1 MALTRRMLKE
11 LGLEDE
17 SIEKIMAEH
26 GKVMEG
32 MTTKAQAEE
41 DRKKAL
47 EDFAQKWEEEHKP
60 VKVEDSEAYKALE
73 KKYSDLQLDINLKSA
88 KVKDK
93 YRDFVKSKLS
103 TEVPFDEGI
112 KAIKEE
118 YSEFFD
124 DEPKTEP
131 LKKPALGGNFK
142 TQGEGGESEA
152 EKFKKAFESA
162 FRR

>member
-1 MALTRRMLKE
+1 MLKE

-47 EDFAQKWEEEHKP
+47 EDFAKQWEEEHKP

-124 DEPKTEP
+124 EEKTEP
-131 LKKPALGGNFK
+131 LKKPALGGSFK

-162 FRR
+162 FKR

>member
-11 LGLEDE
+11 LGIEDE
-17 SIEKIMAEH
+17 SIEKIMSEH

-47 EDFAQKWEEEHKP
+47 EDFAKQWEEEHKP

-103 TEVPFDEGI
+103 TDVPFDEGI

-118 YSEFFD
+118 QALIFSGVLAC
-124 DEPKTEP
+124 
-131 LKKPALGGNFK
+131 LKGLQE
-142 TQGEGGESEA
+142 QGCNGSVTAAIADFEEYLN
-152 EKFKKAFESA
+152 KKAHT
-162 FRR
+162 

>member
-11 LGLEDE
+11 LGIEDE
-17 SIEKIMAEH
+17 SIEKIMSEH

-47 EDFAQKWEEEHKP
+47 EEFAQKWEEEHKP

-73 KKYSDLQLDINLKSA
+73 KKYSELQLDVNLKGA

-103 TEVPFDEGI
+103 TDKPFEESIKEV
-112 KAIKEE
+112 KEE
-118 YSEFFD
+118 YAEFFD
-124 DEPKTEP
+124 DEPKTDP
-131 LKKPALGGNFK
+131 PKKPAVGGSFK
-142 TQGEGGESEA
+142 TPGDGGESEA

-162 FRR
+162 FKR

>member
-1 MALTRRMLKE
+1 MLKE

-47 EDFAQKWEEEHKP
+47 EEFAKQWEEEHKP

-103 TEVPFDEGI
+103 TDKPFDEGI

-118 YSEFFD
+118 YSEIFD
-124 DEPKTEP
+124 EEKTEP

-142 TQGEGGESEA
+142 TPGDGGESEA
-152 EKFKKAFESA
+152 EKIKKAFESA

>member
-1 MALTRRMLKE
+1 MLKE
-11 LGLEDE
+11 LGIEDE
-17 SIEKIMAEH
+17 SIEKIMSEH

-47 EDFAQKWEEEHKP
+47 EDFAHKWEEEHKP

-103 TEVPFDEGI
+103 TDMPFEDGI

-124 DEPKTEP
+124 DEPKTDP
-131 LKKPALGGNFK
+131 SKKPSIGGNFK
-142 TQGEGGESEA
+142 TLSEGGESEA
-152 EKFKKAFESA
+152 EKLKKAFESA
-162 FRR
+162 FKR